1 VWDDEPPAR
10 RDRNGDD
17 ANADDDRPGLWS
29 GNDDDSGHPD
39 SGHRDGGYR
48 DGGRRDRGA
57 SWADATKSGPQTPRG
72 RATLLIVVTVVLL
85 ATVVLCCVAIS
96 QAATLF
102 SGSATPF

>member
-17 ANADDDRPGLWS
+17 ANAGDDRPGPWS
-29 GNDDDSGHPD
+29 GNDDSDH
-39 SGHRDGGYR
+39 
-48 DGGRRDRGA
+48 RDRGTT
-57 SWADATKSGPQTPRG
+57 WADAPKSGPQTPRG